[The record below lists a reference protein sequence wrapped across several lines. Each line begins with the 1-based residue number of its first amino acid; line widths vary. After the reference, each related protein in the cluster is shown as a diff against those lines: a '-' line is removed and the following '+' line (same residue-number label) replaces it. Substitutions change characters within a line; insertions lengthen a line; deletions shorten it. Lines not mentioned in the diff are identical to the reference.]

1 MPSQIAGSP
10 PEGPPEPTGGTFH
23 RAGPSQPRRRGER
36 RVRYRAPDTLVEAA
50 LHAIA
55 DAGSIPAVST
65 PTARWT
71 AQESPAPR
79 RGFRRSRATTVR
91 AVAPARI
98 ESSAR
103 CVTPCRDP
111 PAGSAH
117 RVKGRDRRGPQ
128 ATPGDHHHAEVPA
141 PQALPRRPGAP
152 PSLPAD
158 GPVGARGRRGA
169 HGVPAP
175 GRRPAP
181 GERRVR

>member
-10 PEGPPEPTGGTFH
+10 PEGLPEPTGGTAH
-23 RAGPSQPRRRGER
+23 RAGLSHPRRRGER

-103 CVTPCRDP
+103 CVIPCREP
-111 PAGSAH
+111 PARLRS
-117 RVKGRDRRGPQ
+117 
-128 ATPGDHHHAEVPA
+128 
-141 PQALPRRPGAP
+141 
-152 PSLPAD
+152 
-158 GPVGARGRRGA
+158 
-169 HGVPAP
+169 
-175 GRRPAP
+175 P
-181 GERRVR
+181 GEGPRQARPTSDTG

>member
-10 PEGPPEPTGGTFH
+10 PEGLPEPTGGTAH
-23 RAGPSQPRRRGER
+23 RAGLSHPRRRGER

-98 ESSAR
+98 ESSGR
-103 CVTPCRDP
+103 CVIPCRDP
-111 PAGSAH
+111 PPRSAP
-117 RVKGRDRRGPQ
+117 RGKARDGRAPQ
-128 ATPGDHHHAEVPA
+128 ATPGAPPHPEVPP
-141 PQALPRRPGAP
+141 PQPPPRRPGP
-152 PSLPAD
+152 PPPLPAD
-158 GPVGARGRRGA
+158 GPVGA
-169 HGVPAP
+169 
-175 GRRPAP
+175 
-181 GERRVR
+181 